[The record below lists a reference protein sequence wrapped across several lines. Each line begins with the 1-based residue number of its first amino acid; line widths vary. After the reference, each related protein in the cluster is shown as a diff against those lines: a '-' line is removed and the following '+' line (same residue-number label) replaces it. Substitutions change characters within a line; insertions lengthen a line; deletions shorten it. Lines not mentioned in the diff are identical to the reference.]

1 MNEFEQL
8 ATPLI
13 EWLRKNHHPHTAI
26 IIDCNH
32 AEVLEGIHAFPYIT
46 PEDYDKNQSG
56 ETPRP
61 VGSHD

>member
-13 EWLRKNHHPHTAI
+13 KWLRENRHPHTTI

-32 AEVLEGIHAFPYIT
+32 AEVLEGVHAFPYIT
-46 PEDYDKNQSG
+46 PEDYDKTKSG

-61 VGSHD
+61 V